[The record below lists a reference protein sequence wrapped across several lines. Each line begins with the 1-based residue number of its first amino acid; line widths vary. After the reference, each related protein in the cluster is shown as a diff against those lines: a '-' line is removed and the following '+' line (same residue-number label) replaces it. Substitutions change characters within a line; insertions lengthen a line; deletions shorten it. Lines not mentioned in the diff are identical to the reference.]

1 MLRAGVIPPAPASL
15 RGQEYVIEY
24 TSPLAKAQRAA
35 DLNSMSNFLGMVGQ
49 MASFVPTVLDKL
61 NSDDIVDRQADM
73 HNVPPSI
80 VRSPEEVAVI
90 RQQRAQQQA
99 QMAQMQQLNAAAQ
112 IGKTATEGLK
122 NYSEAEEVA
131 TNAGQPAEVA

>member
-1 MLRAGVIPPAPASL
+1 
-15 RGQEYVIEY
+15 
-24 TSPLAKAQRAA
+24 
-35 DLNSMSNFLGMVGQ
+35 MSNFLGMVGQ